1 MSTKPTCAN
10 CARLRKQIANLKAKL
25 KDTTPRWATEAQKKK
40 LRADRKRRRERAA
53 KKKAAEAAEPIKT
66 EETSE

>member
-1 MSTKPTCAN
+1 MSTKPPCAN

-40 LRADRKRRRERAA
+40 LRADRKRRRERA
-53 KKKAAEAAEPIKT
+53 KKKAAEAAEPTKT
-66 EETSE
+66 EETPK

>member
-1 MSTKPTCAN
+1 MGTKPPCAN

>member
-40 LRADRKRRRERAA
+40 LRADRKRRRERAR
-53 KKKAAEAAEPIKT
+53 KKAAEAAEPIKT
-66 EETSE
+66 EETPE